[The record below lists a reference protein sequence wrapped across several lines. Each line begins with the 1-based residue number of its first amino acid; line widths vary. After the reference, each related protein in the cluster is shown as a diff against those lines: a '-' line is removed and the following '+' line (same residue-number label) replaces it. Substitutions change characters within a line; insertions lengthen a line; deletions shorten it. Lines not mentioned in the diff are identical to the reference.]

1 MVEQLS
7 LDRRASALM
16 AGWNVTSMIQ
26 GTGTLGIPY
35 SVRMGGWAGITTI
48 LILAWV
54 CCFTGK
60 LLIEC
65 LYSESKS
72 TGKIKRVYTNY
83 PELGGAVWPKFGNH
97 LVSVIQV
104 CEMFGGTIMY
114 IVLLATLVT
123 DLFTTCTPL
132 RQQHWAVI
140 CTYIALPLAF
150 VRRVSV
156 IAWAS
161 MISVF
166 AFTCALTTI
175 IIYTITQYHHMSI
188 QNIPAFD
195 FTKFPVGFGIIVF
208 SYTAHAVFPGVE
220 ASMRNPRMYPR
231 MMNVAFVVAAIV
243 KTSLGLL
250 TVMVFGTTTQQA
262 VTVNIKNST
271 VVNYLSNGF
280 VIINVL
286 FSFPINLFV
295 ITETL
300 DSKFLRFFPHMDR
313 SSEYNWAWQG
323 LTRTLV
329 LTLALVLVL
338 IVPHFALFVGFVGS
352 FTGTC
357 LCFVLPC
364 YFNIKLKWQ
373 SLRWF
378 VSWYDARYSV
388 ESELIT
394 IKEAPGACLDETR
407 LQYIVQAVSGAREA
421 HPVRSRAELT
431 RVERNPDREEPI
443 VNGNS
448 PIRDQNQQQDKSPVS
463 PDAESKDADQEESEE
478 EDEDNSEEQR
488 QPSPESSQNGGEENQ
503 GRDKQRP
510 DRQGG
515 KERGQNKTDNKGPKA
530 QKANKGTKGPKGSP
544 PDAKTL
550 RARAQ
555 KEKHKGQRANHNR
568 KAGAEW
574 KRNKGMG
581 ALPPQ

>member
-1 MVEQLS
+1 MTAVKPKRLSARSEVLFSETSEDGDSRSILESGQTIRTGITEASPLLKSDLKSVYRSTRIHVWSSIKSFHQAASTTISMVEQLS

-16 AGWNVTSMIQ
+16 AGWNVTSLIQ

-114 IVLLATLVT
+114 IVLLATLLT

-140 CTYIALPLAF
+140 CTYLALPLAF
-150 VRRVSV
+150 VRGVSV

-262 VTVNIKNST
+262 VTVNMKNST

-364 YFNIKLKWQ
+364 YFNIKLRWQ
-373 SLRWF
+373 SLQ
-378 VSWYDARYSV
+378 WYDIALRWMV
-388 ESELIT
+388 IVL
-394 IKEAPGACLDETR
+394 GACAGGLG
-407 LQYIVQAVSGAREA
+407 VVFSG
-421 HPVRSRAELT
+421 
-431 RVERNPDREEPI
+431 
-443 VNGNS
+443 
-448 PIRDQNQQQDKSPVS
+448 K
-463 PDAESKDADQEESEE
+463 
-478 EDEDNSEEQR
+478 
-488 QPSPESSQNGGEENQ
+488 
-503 GRDKQRP
+503 
-510 DRQGG
+510 
-515 KERGQNKTDNKGPKA
+515 
-530 QKANKGTKGPKGSP
+530 
-544 PDAKTL
+544 
-550 RARAQ
+550 
-555 KEKHKGQRANHNR
+555 
-568 KAGAEW
+568 
-574 KRNKGMG
+574 
-581 ALPPQ
+581 